1 MAISYDEKLY
11 STKVFN
17 KEKNRYEY
25 TTGKTTQ
32 INDQTV
38 EYGFL
43 VDARLVDA
51 PKETAEIIVKNSLL
65 RETLIT
71 IPENVEPNN
80 VRVFFENNEELRCG
94 KIYVD
99 KNTTVSFVNNSGIC
113 ELSGQNI
120 LVRDSLN
127 FTNNADV
134 AVKTNVKAWLY
145 GENHPYV
152 TYKNFHINGCSIE
165 RTDERYYNSGEVIGK
180 LKLISF
186 ETSNPGANNEFYAD
200 NVKCRIDDPSKEKD
214 LAMGLRDSAC
224 VSASIGKEN
233 READEVIKLVL
244 ENVSGICIGAVSGGE
259 VELKNIRLGGGAK
272 LDIITP
278 FNYVSVIDY
287 YGGDDSSLKI
297 IQEKSDIDDFSY
309 VTTTVNK
316 VELSKKSRIRLA
328 SQDSSVYISDVLFS
342 DCRGSEKDL
351 ENRAKYSK
359 ISLNNSPIHI
369 SNVKNFKTIGDIAA
383 KKFFLSNCGN
393 VELHLNDSP
402 KSDFQDTLKLEA
414 SDCENIKVKGAI
426 TRVNPKIDI
435 FGKNSNISLMGMRG
449 NTHSNLNVYAKDA
462 EILVNELN
470 VEGGLTITRKSS
482 LERVYVGL
490 NVDLKVSNS
499 EIKSIEFRN
508 HLAETSR
515 SASSIP
521 IFKADICD
529 STIEHGVFAS
539 DDAYKPLRI
548 DDSELK
554 NINITGKAEINQ
566 SVLINT
572 VSEGDLVA
580 EGVHYNGLGC
590 EHLKGVVLTYEN
602 SDVPTHKCVLKED
615 VNLSRGKKDFE
626 VEL

>member
-165 RTDERYYNSGEVIGK
+165 RTCERYYNSGEVIGK

-259 VELKNIRLGGGAK
+259 VELKNIRLGDRAK
-272 LDIITP
+272 LGIITP
-278 FNYVSVIDY
+278 FNYVSVMNY
-287 YGGDDSSLKI
+287 EGGDDSSFEI
-297 IQEKSDIDDFSY
+297 VQARDNEMDFSQA
-309 VTTTVNK
+309 TTTVNK
-316 VELSKKSRIRLA
+316 VTSYKDSHIQLRSCN
-328 SQDSSVYISDVLFS
+328 SSVYVNDALFS
-342 DCRGSEKDL
+342 DCRGSENNS
-351 ENRAKYSK
+351 ENRVKYSK
-359 ISLNNSPIHI
+359 IRLNNLPIHI

-393 VELHLNDSP
+393 VDLHLNDSP
-402 KSDFQDTLKLEA
+402 KSDFEDTLKLEA

-435 FGKNSNISLMGMRG
+435 FGKNSDISLMGMRG
-449 NTHSNLNVYAKDA
+449 NTHSNLTVYAKDA
-462 EILVNELN
+462 EISVNELN

-515 SASSIP
+515 SASGIP

>member
-11 STKVFN
+11 SKKVFN
-17 KEKNRYEY
+17 KEENLYEY
-25 TTGKTTQ
+25 TTEKKTKIDGKTLK
-32 INDQTV
+32 
-38 EYGFL
+38 YGFL

-51 PKETAEIIVKNSLL
+51 PKENVEIVVKNSLL
-65 RETLIT
+65 MGTIIT
-71 IPENVEPNN
+71 IPENTEPNKIK
-80 VRVFFENNEELRCG
+80 VLFENNEELRGG

-99 KNTTVSFVNNSGIC
+99 KDSTVSFINNSGLC
-113 ELSGQNI
+113 EFKGQDI
-120 LVRDSLN
+120 LIRDSLN
-127 FTNNADV
+127 FTNNKDATI
-134 AVKTNVKAWLY
+134 KTSIAAWLY
-145 GENHPYV
+145 GEGYPYV
-152 TYKNFHINGCSIE
+152 AYKNLSINDCSVE
-165 RTDERYYNSGEVIGK
+165 RAGERYYGRTIGT
-180 LKLISF
+180 LSLISF
-186 ETSNPGANNEFYAD
+186 DTASPELNNELYVD
-200 NVKCRIDDPSKEKD
+200 NVKCNIENLLKEKD
-214 LAMGLRDSAC
+214 LVMSLRGSSC
-224 VSASIGKEN
+224 VSASTFKETV
-233 READEVIKLVL
+233 APDEPIKVIL
-244 ENVSGICIGAVSGGE
+244 ENIEGAGVSIVSGTEIEA
-259 VELKNIRLGGGAK
+259 KNIRIGDRAK
-272 LDIITP
+272 IGIITP
-278 FNYVSVIDY
+278 FNYASVMNY
-287 YGGDDSSLKI
+287 EGGDDSSFEI
-297 IQEKSDIDDFSY
+297 VQARDNEMDFSHA
-309 VTTTVNK
+309 TTTVNK
-316 VELSKKSRIRLA
+316 VTSSKDSHIQLW
-328 SQDSSVYISDVLFS
+328 SCNSSVYVNDALFS
-342 DCRGSEKDL
+342 DCRGSENNL
-351 ENRAKYSK
+351 ENRVKYSK
-359 ISLNNSPIHI
+359 IRLNNLPIHI
-369 SNVKNFKTIGDIAA
+369 SNVKSFKTIGDIAA

-402 KSDFQDTLKLEA
+402 KSDFEDTLKLEA

-435 FGKNSNISLMGMRG
+435 FGKNSDISLMGMRG
-449 NTHSNLNVYAKDA
+449 NTHSNLTVYAKDA
-462 EILVNELN
+462 EISVNELN

-490 NVDLKVSNS
+490 DVDLKVSNS

-508 HLAETSR
+508 HLAETFR

-539 DDAYKPLRI
+539 DDDYKPLRI

-590 EHLKGVVLTYEN
+590 EKLKGVVLTYEN
-602 SDVPTHKCVLKED
+602 SDVPTHKCVLRED

>member
-1 MAISYDEKLY
+1 MGLSIVSG
-11 STKVFN
+11 T
-17 KEKNRYEY
+17 
-25 TTGKTTQ
+25 
-32 INDQTV
+32 
-38 EYGFL
+38 
-43 VDARLVDA
+43 
-51 PKETAEIIVKNSLL
+51 EIEAK
-65 RETLIT
+65 
-71 IPENVEPNN
+71 N
-80 VRVFFENNEELRCG
+80 VR
-94 KIYVD
+94 
-99 KNTTVSFVNNSGIC
+99 
-113 ELSGQNI
+113 
-120 LVRDSLN
+120 
-127 FTNNADV
+127 
-134 AVKTNVKAWLY
+134 
-145 GENHPYV
+145 
-152 TYKNFHINGCSIE
+152 
-165 RTDERYYNSGEVIGK
+165 
-180 LKLISF
+180 
-186 ETSNPGANNEFYAD
+186 
-200 NVKCRIDDPSKEKD
+200 
-214 LAMGLRDSAC
+214 
-224 VSASIGKEN
+224 
-233 READEVIKLVL
+233 
-244 ENVSGICIGAVSGGE
+244 
-259 VELKNIRLGGGAK
+259 LGDRAK
-272 LDIITP
+272 LGIITP
-278 FNYVSVIDY
+278 FKYASVMNYE
-287 YGGDDSSLKI
+287 GGDDSFFEIVQSKDD
-297 IQEKSDIDDFSY
+297 ETDFSY
-309 VTTTVNK
+309 ATTTLNK
-316 VELSKKSRIRLA
+316 VTSSKNSSIQILSR
-328 SQDSSVYISDVLFS
+328 DGSVYVNDALFS
-342 DCRGSEKDL
+342 DCRGSENNL

-369 SNVKNFKTIGDIAA
+369 SNVKSFKTIGDIAA

-435 FGKNSNISLMGMRG
+435 FGKNSDISLMGMRG
-449 NTHSNLNVYAKDA
+449 NTHSNLTVYAKDA
-462 EILVNELN
+462 EISVNELN

-515 SASSIP
+515 SASGIP